1 MEYYKILIINILVA
15 LGIYFI
21 GYFLGILYG
30 KKKIISTYLDDAVTV
45 TVSSR
50 TEDSEDSLSDDN
62 IAKIAIYYD
71 EDYFKKEQ
79 EILGRYGIDLNGQ

>member
-1 MEYYKILIINILVA
+1 MEYYKTLIINILVA

-30 KKKIISTYLDDAVTV
+30 QKKIISTYLDDAVTV

-79 EILGRYGIDLNGQ
+79 EILSRWAIDLNGQ

>member
-1 MEYYKILIINILVA
+1 MSA
-15 LGIYFI
+15 IYFI

-50 TEDSEDSLSDDN
+50 TEDSEDSLGDDN

>member
-15 LGIYFI
+15 LGSYFI
-21 GYFLGILYG
+21 GYFWGILYG

-50 TEDSEDSLSDDN
+50 TEDSEDSLGDDN

-79 EILGRYGIDLNGQ
+79 EILSGYAIDLNGQ